1 MISFLG
7 DSALPSVGESF
18 ALRGD
23 LLLPIAAKVGKN
35 ARRNLRFLHFWTRY
49 GLYKSKLPAARSQ
62 KMSCFVSSLNRL
74 CFCAAAADAYAEQRF
89 SVYR

>member
-23 LLLPIAAKVGKN
+23 
-35 ARRNLRFLHFWTRY
+35 
-49 GLYKSKLPAARSQ
+49 
-62 KMSCFVSSLNRL
+62 RL
-74 CFCAAAADAYAEQRF
+74 CSCAAAADTCAKQPSRL
-89 SVYR
+89 YR

>member
-23 LLLPIAAKVGKN
+23 TITQKFLF
-35 ARRNLRFLHFWTRY
+35 RFVN
-49 GLYKSKLPAARSQ
+49 KD
-62 KMSCFVSSLNRL
+62 RL
-74 CFCAAAADAYAEQRF
+74 CSCAAAADACAKQPSRL
-89 SVYR
+89 YR